1 MTEKNNRSDKRRTVC
16 EFFSAVCWVSLTRK
30 GMVIKMISKAFQD
43 IVTQMAEVFPK
54 RFGIADSHGLVL
66 AYNGPEPSSETME
79 SLIYAAVNSDR
90 ILYKD
95 GYTMRVMSNKPYTE
109 YIVYVEGT
117 DEVAKYCCNAVAVA
131 ANNVRHYYDEKYD
144 KTNFMQNIIFDNL
157 LAFDLH
163 QKARELHVDI
173 DMPRAVFYIKIQ
185 ENGES
190 GIYEVIRNMFPDK
203 EKDFVINIDSNNIV
217 LIKELKEA
225 ATSQELEAMAQS
237 ILDTINSETMLTIL
251 IGLSTVANNIDELN
265 NSYKEAQIALEV
277 GKVFDEEKYILNY
290 DSLGI
295 GRLIYQLPIKLCE
308 LFLKEVFKKGDISSL
323 DDETILTIN
332 KFFENDL
339 NVSETSRQLFVHR
352 NTLVYRLEKIY
363 KLTGL
368 DLRKFDQAI
377 VFKVAMMVH
386 KYLVSN
392 PLKI

>member
-1 MTEKNNRSDKRRTVC
+1 
-16 EFFSAVCWVSLTRK
+16 
-30 GMVIKMISKAFQD
+30 MISKAFQN
-43 IVTQMAEVFPK
+43 IVTQMADVFPK
-54 RFGIADSHGLVL
+54 KFGIVDSHGLVL
-66 AYNGPEPSSETME
+66 AYNGSEPSGDIIEN
-79 SLIYAAVNSDR
+79 LVYAAANNDK
-90 ILYKD
+90 LLFKD
-95 GYTMRVMSNKPYTE
+95 GYTVRSMSNKPYAE
-109 YIVYVEGT
+109 YVVYVEGT
-117 DEVAKYCCNAVAVA
+117 DEVSKYCCNSVVVA

-144 KTNFMQNIIFDNL
+144 KNNFMQNIIFDNL
-157 LAFDLH
+157 LSFDLH

-173 DMPRAVFYIKIQ
+173 DTPRAVFYIKVLDEA
-185 ENGES
+185 ENG
-190 GIYEVIRNMFPDK
+190 IYDVLRNMFPDK
-203 EKDFVINIDSNNIV
+203 EKDFVINIDTNDMV
-217 LIKELKEA
+217 LIKELKEIV
-225 ATSQELEAMAQS
+225 TSEKLEELAQS
-237 ILDTINSETMLTIL
+237 IVDTISAETMLTVCV
-251 IGLSTVANNIDELN
+251 GLSTVAYNIDQIN
-265 NSYKEAQIALEV
+265 NAYKEAQIALEV

-308 LFLKEVFKKGDISSL
+308 LFLQEVFKKGDISTL

-386 KYLVSN
+386 KYLESN
-392 PLKI
+392 SMKI

>member
-1 MTEKNNRSDKRRTVC
+1 
-16 EFFSAVCWVSLTRK
+16 
-30 GMVIKMISKAFQD
+30 MISKAFQD
-43 IVTQMAEVFPK
+43 IVTQMADVFPK
-54 RFGIADSHGLVL
+54 RFGIIDSHGLVL
-66 AYNGPEPSSETME
+66 AYNGPEPSAETIE
-79 SLIYAAVNSDR
+79 SFLYAAVSSER

-117 DEVAKYCCNAVAVA
+117 DEIAKYCCNSVVVA

-173 DMPRAVFYIKIQ
+173 ETPRAVFYIKVH
-185 ENGES
+185 ENGDQS
-190 GIYEVIRNMFPDK
+190 IYEVIRNMFPDK
-203 EKDFVINIDSNNIV
+203 EKDFVINVDANNIV
-217 LIKELKEA
+217 LIKELKEP
-225 ATSQELEAMAQS
+225 ATSQELEQMAQS
-237 ILDTINSETMLTIL
+237 MVDTVSSETMITIL
-251 IGLSTVANNIDELN
+251 VGLSTVANNIDELN

-290 DSLGI
+290 DNLGI

-308 LFLKEVFKKGDISSL
+308 LFLKEVFKKGDISTL

-386 KYLVSN
+386 KYLMSN
-392 PLKI
+392 PMKI

>member
-1 MTEKNNRSDKRRTVC
+1 
-16 EFFSAVCWVSLTRK
+16 
-30 GMVIKMISKAFQD
+30 MISKAFQN

-54 RFGIADSHGLVL
+54 KFGIVDSHGLVL
-66 AYNGPEPSSETME
+66 AYNGSEPSGDIIEN
-79 SLIYAAVNSDR
+79 LVYAAANNDK
-90 ILYKD
+90 LLFKD
-95 GYTMRVMSNKPYTE
+95 GYTVRSMSNKPYAE
-109 YIVYVEGT
+109 YVVYVEGT
-117 DEVAKYCCNAVAVA
+117 DEVSKYCCNSVVVA

-144 KTNFMQNIIFDNL
+144 KNNFMQNIIFDNL
-157 LAFDLH
+157 LSFDLH
-163 QKARELHVDI
+163 QKARELHVDT
-173 DMPRAVFYIKIQ
+173 DTPRAVFYIKVLEEG
-185 ENGES
+185 EN
-190 GIYEVIRNMFPDK
+190 GIYEVLRNMFPDK
-203 EKDFVINIDSNNIV
+203 EKDFVINIDTNNMV
-217 LIKELKEA
+217 LIKEFKEPE
-225 ATSQELEAMAQS
+225 SSEKLEETAQA
-237 ILDTINSETMLTIL
+237 IVDTISAETMLTVCV
-251 IGLSTVANNIDELN
+251 GLSTVAYNIDQIN
-265 NSYKEAQIALEV
+265 NAYKEAQIALEV

-308 LFLKEVFKKGDISSL
+308 LFLQEVFKKGDISTL

-386 KYLVSN
+386 KYLESN
-392 PLKI
+392 SMKI

>member
-1 MTEKNNRSDKRRTVC
+1 
-16 EFFSAVCWVSLTRK
+16 
-30 GMVIKMISKAFQD
+30 MISKAFQN
-43 IVTQMAEVFPK
+43 IVTQMADVFPK
-54 RFGIADSHGLVL
+54 KFGIADSHGLVL
-66 AYNGPEPSSETME
+66 AYNGAEPHPDVMDN
-79 SLIYAAVNSDR
+79 LIYAATNSEK
-90 ILYKD
+90 LLFKD
-95 GYTMRVMSNKPYTE
+95 GYTVRVMSNKPYSE

-117 DEVAKYCCNAVAVA
+117 DEVSKYCCNSIAVA

-144 KTNFMQNIIFDNL
+144 KNNFMQNIIFDNL

-173 DMPRAVFYIKIQ
+173 DVPRAVFYIKVVG
-185 ENGES
+185 NGENS
-190 GIYEVIRNMFPDK
+190 IYEVVRNMFPDK
-203 EKDFVINIDSNNIV
+203 EKDFVINIDTNNIV
-217 LIKELKEA
+217 LIKELKEVS
-225 ATSQELEAMAQS
+225 TSEELENIAQS
-237 ILDTINSETMLTIL
+237 ILDTINAETMNTVL
-251 IGLSTVANNIDELN
+251 IGLSTVAVNIDELN

-290 DSLGI
+290 DNLGI

-308 LFLKEVFKKGDISSL
+308 LFLQEVFKKGGITSL

-377 VFKVAMMVH
+377 VFKVAMMVN
-386 KYLVSN
+386 KYLASN
-392 PLKI
+392 NPMKI

>member
-1 MTEKNNRSDKRRTVC
+1 MIIT
-16 EFFSAVCWVSLTRK
+16 AVYAWGKIQLWQARASLVRK
-30 GMVIKMISKAFQD
+30 GMIIIMISKAFQT
-43 IVTQMAEVFPK
+43 IITQMSDVFPK
-54 RFGIADSHGLVL
+54 KFGIADSQGLVL
-66 AYNGPEPSSETME
+66 AYNGPEPETEVME
-79 SLIYAAVNSDR
+79 DLVYAATNSEKT
-90 ILYKD
+90 LFKN
-95 GYTMRVMSNKPYTE
+95 GYTVKAMSNKPYSE
-109 YIVYVEGT
+109 YVVYVEGT
-117 DEVAKYCCNAVAVA
+117 DEISKYCCNSIAVA

-157 LAFDLH
+157 LSFDLH
-163 QKARELHVDI
+163 QKAHELHVDI
-173 DMPRAVFYIKIQ
+173 DAPRAVFFIKVL
-185 ENGES
+185 ES
-190 GIYEVIRNMFPDK
+190 GDAGIYEVIRNIFPDK

-217 LIKELKEA
+217 LIKELKEVV
-225 ATSQELEAMAQS
+225 SSEELEAMAQS
-237 ILDTINSETMLTIL
+237 ILDTVNSETMLTVL
-251 IGLSTVANNIDELN
+251 IGLSTVASNIDELN

-290 DSLGI
+290 DNLGI

-308 LFLKEVFKKGDISSL
+308 LFLQEVFKKGDITSL

-332 KFFENDL
+332 KFFGNDL

-386 KYLVSN
+386 KYLASN
-392 PLKI
+392 PMKI

>member
-1 MTEKNNRSDKRRTVC
+1 
-16 EFFSAVCWVSLTRK
+16 
-30 GMVIKMISKAFQD
+30 MISKAFQN
-43 IVTQMAEVFPK
+43 IITQMSDVFPK
-54 RFGIADSHGLVL
+54 KFGIVDSHGLIL
-66 AYNGPEPSSETME
+66 ANNGAEPTGDTVEN
-79 SLIYAAVNSDR
+79 LVYAATNSDK
-90 ILYKD
+90 LLFKD
-95 GYTMRVMSNKPYTE
+95 GYTVRSMSNKPYAE
-109 YIVYVEGT
+109 YVVYVEGT
-117 DEVAKYCCNAVAVA
+117 DETSKYCCNSIVVA

-144 KTNFMQNIIFDNL
+144 KNNFMQNIIFDNL
-157 LAFDLH
+157 LSFDLH

-173 DMPRAVFYIKIQ
+173 DIPRAVFYIKVLEAG
-185 ENGES
+185 ENG
-190 GIYEVIRNMFPDK
+190 IYDVLRNMFPDK
-203 EKDFVINIDSNNIV
+203 EKDFVINIDSTNLV
-217 LIKELKEA
+217 LIKELKDIDS
-225 ATSQELEAMAQS
+225 TDRLEETAQA
-237 ILDTINSETMLTIL
+237 IVDTVSAETMLTVIV
-251 IGLSTVANNIDELN
+251 GLSTIAYNIDQIN
-265 NSYKEAQIALEV
+265 NAYKEAQVALEV

-308 LFLKEVFKKGDISSL
+308 LFLQEVFKKGDISSL

-386 KYLVSN
+386 KYLESN
-392 PLKI
+392 SMKI

>member
-1 MTEKNNRSDKRRTVC
+1 
-16 EFFSAVCWVSLTRK
+16 
-30 GMVIKMISKAFQD
+30 MISKAFQD
-43 IVTQMAEVFPK
+43 IITQMAEVFPK
-54 RFGIADSHGLVL
+54 RFGIADARGLVL
-66 AYNGPEPSSETME
+66 ASNGPEPSAEAME
-79 SLIYAAVNSDR
+79 NLVCASVNNDR
-90 ILYKD
+90 LMYKD
-95 GYTMRVMSNKPYTE
+95 GYTIKVMSNKPYAE

-117 DEVAKYCCNAVAVA
+117 DDVAKYCCNSIAVA
-131 ANNVRHYYDEKYD
+131 ANNVRRYYDEKYD

-157 LAFDLH
+157 LPFDLH

-173 DMPRAVFYIKIQ
+173 DTPRAVFYIKVQ

-190 GIYEVIRNMFPDK
+190 GIYEIIQNMFPDK
-203 EKDFVINIDSNNIV
+203 EKDFVINIDTNNIV
-217 LIKELKEA
+217 LIKELKEVL
-225 ATSQELEAMAQS
+225 TSEELEQMAQS
-237 ILDTINSETMLTIL
+237 MLDTISAEAMYTVL
-251 IGLSTVANNIDELN
+251 IGLSTVATNIDSLN

-277 GKVFDEEKYILNY
+277 GKVFDEEKFVLNY

-308 LFLKEVFKKGDISSL
+308 LFLKEVFKKGDISTL

-386 KYLVSN
+386 KYLMST
-392 PLKI
+392 PMKI

>member
-1 MTEKNNRSDKRRTVC
+1 
-16 EFFSAVCWVSLTRK
+16 
-30 GMVIKMISKAFQD
+30 MISKAFQN
-43 IVTQMAEVFPK
+43 IVTQMADVFPK
-54 RFGIADSHGLVL
+54 KFGIVDSHGLIL
-66 AYNGPEPSSETME
+66 ANAGSEPTTDVVEN
-79 SLIYAAVNSDR
+79 LVYAAVNSDKLLFR
-90 ILYKD
+90 D
-95 GYTMRVMSNKPYTE
+95 GYTVRSMSNKPYSE

-117 DEVAKYCCNAVAVA
+117 DEVAKYCCNSIAIA

-144 KTNFMQNIIFDNL
+144 KNNFMQNIIFDNL

-173 DMPRAVFYIKIQ
+173 DIPRAVFYVKVV
-185 ENGES
+185 EPGET
-190 GIYEVIRNMFPDK
+190 GIYDVLRNMFPDK
-203 EKDFVINIDSNNIV
+203 ERDFVINIDANNLV
-217 LIKELKEA
+217 LIKELNDSDEA
-225 ATSQELEAMAQS
+225 DKLEEIAQS
-237 ILDTINSETMLTIL
+237 IVDTVSAETMLTVCV
-251 IGLSTVANNIDELN
+251 GMSTVAYNIDQIN
-265 NSYKEAQIALEV
+265 NAYKEAQIALEV

-308 LFLKEVFKKGDISSL
+308 LFLQEVFKKGDISSL

-386 KYLVSN
+386 KYLESN
-392 PLKI
+392 SIKI

>member
-1 MTEKNNRSDKRRTVC
+1 
-16 EFFSAVCWVSLTRK
+16 
-30 GMVIKMISKAFQD
+30 MISKAFQN
-43 IVTQMAEVFPK
+43 IVSQMAEVFPK
-54 RFGIADSHGLVL
+54 KFGIADTQGLIL
-66 AYNGPEPSSETME
+66 ASNGPELSTDQIDDLVY
-79 SLIYAAVNSDR
+79 LISNTEK
-90 ILYKD
+90 IFFKD
-95 GYTMRVMSNKPYTE
+95 GYTIKVMTTKPYPE

-117 DEVAKYCCNAVAVA
+117 DDLAKYCCNSIAVA

-144 KTNFMQNIIFDNL
+144 KTIFMQNIIFDNL

-163 QKARELHVDI
+163 QKARELHVEI
-173 DMPRAVFYIKIQ
+173 DVPRAVFYIKVQ
-185 ENGES
+185 DCADS
-190 GIYEVIRNMFPDK
+190 GIYEVVRNMFPDK
-203 EKDFVINIDSNNIV
+203 EKDFVVNIDSDNIV
-217 LIKELKEA
+217 LIKELAEIA
-225 ATSQELEAMAQS
+225 NSEELEGMAQS
-237 ILDTINSETMLTIL
+237 IVDTLNSETMLTVL
-251 IGLSTVANNIDELN
+251 IGVSTVAENINQLN
-265 NSYKEAQIALEV
+265 NTYKEAQIALEV

-308 LFLKEVFKKGDISSL
+308 LFLKEVFKKGDITSL

-386 KYLVSN
+386 KYLSSN
-392 PLKI
+392 PMKI

>member
-1 MTEKNNRSDKRRTVC
+1 
-16 EFFSAVCWVSLTRK
+16 
-30 GMVIKMISKAFQD
+30 MISKAFQN
-43 IVTQMAEVFPK
+43 IVTQMADVFPK

-66 AYNGPEPSSETME
+66 AYNGLEPNDDVME
-79 SLIYAAVNSDR
+79 GLVLAAVNSEK
-90 ILYKD
+90 LLFKD
-95 GYTMRVMSNKPYTE
+95 GFTIRAMSNKPYAE
-109 YIVYVEGT
+109 YVVYVEGT
-117 DEVAKYCCNAVAVA
+117 DETAKYCCNAVAVA

-157 LAFDLH
+157 ISFDLH
-163 QKARELHVDI
+163 QKARELHVDC
-173 DMPRAVFYIKIQ
+173 DVPRAVLYIKVTSGQ
-185 ENGES
+185 ES
-190 GIYEVIRNMFPDK
+190 GIYEVIRNMYPDK
-203 EKDFVINIDSNNIV
+203 EHDFVISIDSNNIV
-217 LIKELKEA
+217 LIKELKEIL
-225 ATSQELEAMAQS
+225 TTKDLEEMAQQ
-237 ILDTINSETMLTIL
+237 ILDTARSEVMHPVI
-251 IGLSTVANNIDELN
+251 IGLSTVAANIDELN
-265 NSYKEAQIALEV
+265 NSYKEAQIAIEV
-277 GKVFDEEKYILNY
+277 GKVFEEEKSILSY
-290 DSLGI
+290 DNLGI

-308 LFLKEVFKKGDISSL
+308 LFLKEVFKKGDITTL

-386 KYLVSN
+386 KYLMSN

>member
-1 MTEKNNRSDKRRTVC
+1 
-16 EFFSAVCWVSLTRK
+16 
-30 GMVIKMISKAFQD
+30 MISKAFQN

-54 RFGIADSHGLVL
+54 RFGIADAQGLIL
-66 AYNGPEPSSETME
+66 AANGPELPDETVE
-79 SLIYAAVNSDR
+79 ELVYAVGNNDK
-90 ILYKD
+90 LFFKN
-95 GYTMRVMSNKPYTE
+95 GYTVRLIAGKPYTE

-117 DEVAKYCCNAVAVA
+117 DEVSKYCCNAITVA
-131 ANNVRHYYDEKYD
+131 ANNVRYYYDEKYD
-144 KTNFMQNIIFDNL
+144 KTIFMQNIIFDNM

-163 QKARELHVDI
+163 QKAHELHVDI
-173 DMPRAVFYIKIQ
+173 DVPRAVFYIKSARS
-185 ENGES
+185 GDG
-190 GIYEVIRNMFPDK
+190 GIYEIVRNIFPDK
-203 EKDFVINIDSNNIV
+203 DRDFIVNIDVDNVV
-217 LIKELKEA
+217 LIKELKEVVG
-225 ATSQELEAMAQS
+225 ATELDNMAKS
-237 ILDTINSETMLTIL
+237 ILDTIHAESMLSVI
-251 IGLSTVANNIDELN
+251 IGVSSVAENLDKLN
-265 NSYKEAQIALEV
+265 NAYKETQIAIEV

-290 DSLGI
+290 ESLGI

-308 LFLKEVFKKGDISSL
+308 LFLQEVFKKGDITLL
-323 DDETILTIN
+323 DSETILTIN

-392 PLKI
+392 SMKI

>member
-1 MTEKNNRSDKRRTVC
+1 
-16 EFFSAVCWVSLTRK
+16 
-30 GMVIKMISKAFQD
+30 MISKAFQN
-43 IVTQMAEVFPK
+43 IITQMSDVFPK
-54 RFGIADSHGLVL
+54 KFGIADSQGLVL
-66 AYNGPEPSSETME
+66 AYTGSEPSKDIMDD
-79 SLIYAAVNSDR
+79 LVYAATNSDK

-95 GYTMRVMSNKPYTE
+95 GYTVRVMSNKPYAE
-109 YIVYVEGT
+109 YVVYVEGT
-117 DEVAKYCCNAVAVA
+117 DEVSKYCCNAIAVA

-157 LAFDLH
+157 LSFDLH

-173 DMPRAVFYIKIQ
+173 DVPRAVFYIKRQ
-185 ENGES
+185 GSGET

-203 EKDFVINIDSNNIV
+203 ERDFVINIDSNNIV
-217 LIKELKEA
+217 LIKELKEVI
-225 ATSQELEAMAQS
+225 TSAELEVMADQ
-237 ILDTINSETMLTIL
+237 ILATVNSETMMRVL
-251 IGLSTVANNIDELN
+251 IGLSTVAENIDELN

-277 GKVFDEEKYILNY
+277 GKVFDEEKNILNY

-308 LFLKEVFKKGDISSL
+308 LFLKEVFKKGDISTL

-352 NTLVYRLEKIY
+352 NTLVYRLEKIM

-386 KYLVSN
+386 KYLASN
-392 PLKI
+392 PMKI

>member
-1 MTEKNNRSDKRRTVC
+1 
-16 EFFSAVCWVSLTRK
+16 
-30 GMVIKMISKAFQD
+30 MISKAFQN

-54 RFGIADSHGLVL
+54 RFGLVDSQGLVL
-66 AYNGPEPSSETME
+66 AANGPEPNGDILDELVE
-79 SLIYAAVNSDR
+79 AAMNSDKM
-90 ILYKD
+90 ISKA
-95 GYTMRVMSNKPYTE
+95 GYTVKVMGNKPYSE
-109 YIVYVEGT
+109 CIVYVEGV
-117 DEVAKYCCNAVAVA
+117 DETSRYCCGALAVT
-131 ANNVRHYYDEKYD
+131 ANNVRYYYDEKFD
-144 KTNFMQNIIFDNL
+144 KTVFMQNIIFDNL

-173 DMPRAVFYIKIQ
+173 ETPRAVFYIKVEDKA
-185 ENGES
+185 ENG
-190 GIYEVIRNMFPDK
+190 IFEVIRNMFPDK
-203 EKDFVINIDSNNIV
+203 EHDFVINIDANNIV
-217 LIKELKEA
+217 LIKELAEVVKTE
-225 ATSQELEAMAQS
+225 ELEKMAQS
-237 ILDTINSETMLTIL
+237 VLDTLRAETMMSVL
-251 IGLSTVANNIDELN
+251 IGVSPVAETIDYLN
-265 NSYKEAQIALEV
+265 SAYKNAQIAIEV
-277 GKVFDEEKYILNY
+277 GKVFDEEKSILNY
-290 DSLGI
+290 DNLGI

-308 LFLKEVFKKGDISSL
+308 LFLQEVFKKGDITTL

-392 PLKI
+392 PMKI